1 MTRIVLF
8 DIDGTLLASGGVG
21 RRAMEGALLAHF
33 GTIGPTHYRYD
44 GKTDKQI
51 ARESMRHA
59 GFSDAVID
67 ARMDALIGEYLERL
81 AHAVNAGD
89 HGVRLHLG
97 IRELLEALQ
106 ARPDVMLG
114 LLTGNVAQGAALKLG
129 AAGLAPEQ
137 FRVGAFGSD
146 DERRTALPAIAQQ
159 RAAALLGAPVRGDSL
174 VIIGDTPADIECG
187 RGVGARAVAVATGH
201 YTTSDLA
208 AHAPH
213 AVVDDFT
220 DLAASLRVICDA

>member
-1 MTRIVLF
+1 MTRVVLF

-59 GFSDAVID
+59 GFSDEVID
-67 ARMDALIGEYLERL
+67 ARMDSLLADYLARL
-81 AHAVNAGD
+81 EHTVASGD
-89 HGVRLHLG
+89 HVVRVHLG
-97 IRELLEALQ
+97 IHELLDALEAREGVL
-106 ARPDVMLG
+106 LG
-114 LLTGNVAQGAALKLG
+114 LLTGNIAPGAALKLR
-129 AAGLAPEQ
+129 AAGLAAER

-146 DERRTALPAIAQQ
+146 HELRTELPAIAQQ
-159 RAAALLGAPVRGDSL
+159 RAAELLGEPVRGDAL
-174 VIIGDTPADIECG
+174 VIIGDTPADIACG

-201 YTTSDLA
+201 YTVSDLA
-208 AHAPH
+208 THAPH
-213 AVVDDFT
+213 AVVEDFT
-220 DLAASLRVICDA
+220 NLAEALRVICDA